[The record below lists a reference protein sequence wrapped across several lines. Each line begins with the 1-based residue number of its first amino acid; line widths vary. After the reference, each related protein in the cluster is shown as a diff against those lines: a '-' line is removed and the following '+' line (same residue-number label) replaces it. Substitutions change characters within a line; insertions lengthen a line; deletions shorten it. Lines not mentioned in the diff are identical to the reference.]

1 MEEIARYIDAD
12 TPLTKEEISLFG
24 SLIMGKENNVAYG
37 GKEVISKI
45 DEMSKNIAMARREI
59 TDHITIKANDIIK
72 SNNDC
77 TAKIIESNNN
87 LITAINNVAE
97 KLISANE
104 KSLEVTSAG
113 FISLINEMNK
123 ARSFP
128 ASYAT
133 NALLKYATD
142 SKATIA
148 QNTPTVSKPK
158 NVVRN
163 SSGKTLFKTCHS
175 CPQEIRDI
183 IGKMS
188 KSGKPCG
195 AHFGKARKM
204 LTNSGIDTNKLIK
217 KVTKKYKLNSNC
229 NVWFAVSEYPD
240 IVQKLD
246 SLVSDSICWRF

>member
-1 MEEIARYIDAD
+1 MEEITRYIDAD

-24 SLIMGKENNVAYG
+24 SLIMGKSDSTSN
-37 GKEVISKI
+37 KEMISKI
-45 DEMSKNIAMARREI
+45 NEIAKGITIARCEI
-59 TDHITIKANDIIK
+59 ADHITNQTNNIIK

-77 TAKIIESNNN
+77 AAKIIESNNN
-87 LITAINNVAE
+87 LITAINSAAE

-104 KSLEVTSAG
+104 KSLEVSSAG

-123 ARSFP
+123 VRSFP

-133 NALLKYATD
+133 DTLLKYATD
-142 SKATIA
+142 SKVTIA

-158 NVVRN
+158 NVVQN
-163 SSGKTLFKTCHS
+163 SSVKTLFKTCHS

-195 AHFGKARKM
+195 THFGKARKM
-204 LTNSGIDTNKLIK
+204 LANSGVDTNKLIK

-229 NVWFAVSEYPD
+229 NIWFAVSEYPD
-240 IVQKLD
+240 IVKKLD